1 MVDRKQGARRG
12 HIVSLL
18 TAGFLAVACA
28 ARTSDFFL
36 TIFFG
41 MFAFINFQ
49 VLQSLHQAQSFGVYQ
64 DDDWWRR

>member
-1 MVDRKQGARRG
+1 
-12 HIVSLL
+12 
-18 TAGFLAVACA
+18 
-28 ARTSDFFL
+28 
-36 TIFFG
+36 